1 MESDNSSI
9 NEKRSMNGHA
19 DHPLEKPHIDTTNV
33 DVAAEL
39 TAGKDFVLDP
49 AEAARVRYVALH
61 TLLPAVCRARETRAE
76 TKNGLHC
83 VGGRSTGT

>member
-19 DHPLEKPHIDTTNV
+19 DHPLEKPHVDTTNV

-39 TAGKDFVLDP
+39 TAGRDFVLDP
-49 AEAARVRYVALH
+49 AEAARVRYV
-61 TLLPAVCRARETRAE
+61 VCIRCSRLCAGGARR
-76 TKNGLHC
+76 GLRQ
-83 VGGRSTGT
+83 GTGCIA

>member
-1 MESDNSSI
+1 MESDNSSM

-19 DHPLEKPHIDTTNV
+19 DHPLEKPHVDTTNV

-49 AEAARVRYVALH
+49 AEAARVRYVVGIRSPWLCAG
-61 TLLPAVCRARETRAE
+61 RASF
-76 TKNGLHC
+76 GL
-83 VGGRSTGT
+83 RRGTDCIA

>member
-1 MESDNSSI
+1 MPVTNSTELQSY
-9 NEKRSMNGHA
+9 NCKV
-19 DHPLEKPHIDTTNV
+19 PV

-61 TLLPAVCRARETRAE
+61 TLLPAVCRARETWAE
-76 TKNGLHC
+76 TRNGLHC